1 MNYKDRSGK
10 LIFQLIN
17 MLKPIAL
24 ALVLV
29 LLLQVTGL
37 MSSVSYLSQRA
48 LLATGLRDASADK
61 VRRTEDFDY
70 QFTIKDLEGNRFQ
83 FEQFKGKVIFLNL
96 WATWCGPCR
105 AEMPGIQNLYSKVDH
120 EKIIF
125 IMLSIDKDNDKG
137 KIVDF
142 LRKREFTFPS
152 YQPSGYLPEQL
163 QIPSIPTTFIISK
176 EGKIVRKEVGTMRYD
191 TPNFQKFLEELSR

>member
-1 MNYKDRSGK
+1 M
-10 LIFQLIN
+10 LAN
-17 MLKPIAL
+17 MLKPIAIAL
-24 ALVLV
+24 ALV

-48 LLATGLRDASADK
+48 LLATGLRDASTDK
-61 VRRTEDFDY
+61 VTRMEDFDY
-70 QFTIKDLEGNRFQ
+70 QFTIKDLEGNRVQ
-83 FEQFKGKVIFLNL
+83 LEQFKGKVIFLNL

-125 IMLSIDKDNDKG
+125 IMLSIDQDNDKS

-191 TPNFQKFLEELSR
+191 TPNFQKFLEELSQ

>member
-125 IMLSIDKDNDKG
+125 IMLSIDKDNDKD

-191 TPNFQKFLEELSR
+191 TSNFQKFLEELSQ